1 MKNEEYKKLSIK
13 EFTKAAGRY
22 ESNHAG
28 IYEMCKKD
36 YPDILEELEKE
47 HEVIFMQWEN
57 KELPCEYEWVEGIIG
72 NGIFLSHSIERFKN
86 LRYIQLTSAGYD
98 RVPMNYVEEHQIKI
112 HNARGVYSIPMAEF
126 AISGVLQ
133 LYKQARF
140 FDNNQ
145 KNHQWIKHRG
155 LLELNEKT
163 VCIVGCG
170 SVGTEC
176 AKHFAAF
183 GCQVVGID
191 LYPGKKQ
198 YYQKMLHL
206 NMFDDVLPQS
216 DIIVLTLPLTE
227 ETHHLMN
234 NSRFEQL
241 KEGVILVNIA
251 RGAVIDTEALINHLD
266 KLGGAVLDVFE
277 EEPLPEDN
285 KLWDREEVI
294 LIPHNSFVG
303 ENNQKRLSK
312 IIMENLKGK

>member
-1 MKNEEYKKLSIK
+1 MNLLV
-13 EFTKAAGRY
+13 TGAWQQAT
-22 ESNHAG
+22 
-28 IYEMCKKD
+28 D
-36 YPDILEELEKE
+36 YLEQLKKE
-47 HEVIFMQWEN
+47 HEVVFMQWEN
-57 KELPCEYEWVEGIIG
+57 KELPCVYEWVEGIVG
-72 NGIFLSHSIERFKN
+72 NGIFLSHPIEKFKN

-98 RVPMNYVEEHQIKI
+98 RVPLDYVKEHQIEI